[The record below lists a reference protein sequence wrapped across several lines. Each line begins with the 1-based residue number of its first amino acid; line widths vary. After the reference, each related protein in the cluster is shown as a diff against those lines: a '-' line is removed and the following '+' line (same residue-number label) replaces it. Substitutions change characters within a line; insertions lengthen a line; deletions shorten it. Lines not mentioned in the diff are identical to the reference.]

1 MHPHRMAGFRFS
13 VANQAVKRG
22 EDNMSCLYVPLN
34 VIFFLAT
41 VFANQ
46 ATPSQGCSLHIFTSE
61 FIKFFM
67 SHLDFKTKRYKDIKM
82 TPGQLCLNFAFN
94 LLGFHEWQLGAVSSF
109 SWTYKTY
116 CKTGKP
122 EEGE

>member
-1 MHPHRMAGFRFS
+1 MHPHRMAGLRFS

-46 ATPSQGCSLHIFTSE
+46 ATPSQGCSLHILTSK

-67 SHLDFKTKRYKDIKM
+67 SQLDFKTKRYKDD
-82 TPGQLCLNFAFN
+82 T
-94 LLGFHEWQLGAVSSF
+94 
-109 SWTYKTY
+109 
-116 CKTGKP
+116 
-122 EEGE
+122 